1 MPDVQP
7 FQAWRYDLSRVGAL
21 SDVVAP
27 PYDVVDPDL
36 QEALYR
42 RHPANVIRL
51 ELNRA
56 EPSDASPQDRYLR
69 AARLLRDWQREGI
82 LIQDPHPALYV
93 YHQTFTLDGQTF
105 TRRGVLARV
114 RLEPFG
120 TGRIFPHEETMSGPK
135 EDRLHL
141 LRATGMNLSP
151 IFGLYP
157 DPECSVQ
164 QLLDDAVRRQPPLE
178 AVDHLGVVSRFWPLR
193 DLHRIADVQR
203 LLYPRPVFIA
213 DGHHRYETALRYRE
227 ELRQAGQLADDNAPA
242 NFVLMMLVGM
252 SDPGLRILPTHRLVS
267 DLPEL
272 SGEALRALLREH
284 FEVEAVG
291 VGDEAAVTTWELIEA
306 DGSQEVLGFGTVAD
320 GAWHLARF
328 RKPEA
333 MAALAPQRSPAWR
346 SLAVSVLH
354 VLVLDDLLAGAL
366 ECDPTCRYVHRLDE
380 VRQAVRNRECRLA
393 VLVPAAT
400 MQHIEQIA
408 GQGEKMPPKSTY
420 FYPKLLTGLVFH
432 AIR

>member
-1 MPDVQP
+1 
-7 FQAWRYDLSRVGAL
+7 
-21 SDVVAP
+21 
-27 PYDVVDPDL
+27 
-36 QEALYR
+36 
-42 RHPANVIRL
+42 
-51 ELNRA
+51 
-56 EPSDASPQDRYLR
+56 
-69 AARLLRDWQREGI
+69 
-82 LIQDPHPALYV
+82 
-93 YHQTFTLDGQTF
+93 
-105 TRRGVLARV
+105 
-114 RLEPFG
+114 
-120 TGRIFPHEETMSGPK
+120 
-135 EDRLHL
+135 
-141 LRATGMNLSP
+141 

-333 MAALAPQRSPAWR
+333 MTAL
-346 SLAVSVLH
+346 
-354 VLVLDDLLAGAL
+354 
-366 ECDPTCRYVHRLDE
+366 
-380 VRQAVRNRECRLA
+380 
-393 VLVPAAT
+393 
-400 MQHIEQIA
+400 
-408 GQGEKMPPKSTY
+408 
-420 FYPKLLTGLVFH
+420 
-432 AIR
+432 